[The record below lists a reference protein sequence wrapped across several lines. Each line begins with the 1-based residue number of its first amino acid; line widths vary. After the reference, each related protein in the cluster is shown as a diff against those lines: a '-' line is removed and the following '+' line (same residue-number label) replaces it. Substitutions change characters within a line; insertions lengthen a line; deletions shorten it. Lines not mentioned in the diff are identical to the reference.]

1 MTTRRAILIPPDI
14 RRDVNYHDYPVV
26 IPDDEGNPITIYIYA
41 EEGELYPGKV
51 VVIEK
56 TDRRVAGYNK
66 PNSLNIKYWE
76 IVKNGSE

>member
-1 MTTRRAILIPPDI
+1 MTTRRAILIPPGTH
-14 RRDVNYHDYPVV
+14 RDVNYHDYLVV

-41 EEGELYPGKV
+41 EEGELYPGRV

-56 TDRRVAGYNK
+56 TDRRVAGYDG
-66 PNSLNIKYWE
+66 SVLGIKYWK